1 MFKVL
6 LHPLICVETSTR
18 LLLVVC
24 DGLVQVVGVLY
35 RPQVLTDL
43 LHLLSG
49 ASEGEGGGRVCESK
63 EGLSLEG
70 RGKGEEMVKFDE
82 Q

>member
-1 MFKVL
+1 M
-6 LHPLICVETSTR
+6 
-18 LLLVVC
+18 VC

-49 ASEGEGGGRVCESK
+49 ASEGEGGGRVGESE

-70 RGKGEEMVKFDE
+70 RGKGGEVTVSSTSP
-82 Q
+82 QRLILLGSNGLINV